1 MPELIGSLKNI
12 VYHNKDNDFYIV
24 KITTE
29 EDTVTTVT
37 GYFPELNEGVTY
49 QFEGDFSTHPKY
61 GYQFKATHVIKRTET
76 SKAGLVSYFSSPL
89 FSGIGPKTAE
99 KIVEVCGEDAIEMI
113 LKEPNV
119 LKKVGLSPI
128 RIVKFVSEIKQQRH
142 QETILVTLYGY
153 GISSRMAMKI
163 ITYYGNQTLER
174 LQQNPYQLANDLD
187 QVGFI
192 KADMI
197 AKQMGIEDSD
207 ERRIEAGLIFTFEQ
221 RGFNRGD
228 TYLTLEQIESF
239 MERDL
244 YVDVAIMPILE
255 KLIASFKVREVNGK
269 YALSSSY
276 VAEEKVSKKLLSL
289 ISNEHQQKIDVDLK
303 TIEFIESLKTIEYTD
318 MQKEAIIEALN
329 HSVTIITGGPGT
341 GKTTIIDGIIDTYL
355 HIHQLSKQDHEISEH
370 ILLMA
375 PTGRAA
381 KRMREVLNM
390 PAKTIHSALGYN
402 FDNTFNYHQLNPL
415 PHKLIII
422 DEASMIDIFL
432 AQKCFDAILDDAK
445 LIIVGDVDQ
454 LPSVGPGQLLED
466 LIQSNVCKVVRLT
479 QIHRQALS
487 SNIIRL
493 SQKVNQMEVSEY
505 DLKTEDDVYVY
516 ACYPQQMIPIIL
528 KQISGAISKGY
539 DMYADIQV
547 LIPLYKGDVGIDMF
561 NKAIQSH
568 VNDMTTKGVSF
579 GDKTYYKHDKVI
591 QLVNDPKSGVM
602 NGDMGKIVS
611 ISEVNNQ
618 TIITIDFDGYR
629 VEYEK
634 ADLDQINLAYAISIH
649 KSQGSEYKMVIM
661 PLSRSYLHMFKKEL
675 IYTAMTRAKSML
687 LLIGDS
693 SLLMYAA
700 NHQSEKRQT
709 LLNQFFSQELKEENT
724 LSPYDFM

>member
-1 MPELIGSLKNI
+1 MPELIGSLKSI
-12 VYHNKDNDFYIV
+12 VYHNKDNDFYII

-29 EDTVTTVT
+29 DDTVTTVT

-61 GYQFKATHVIKRTET
+61 GYQFKATHVIKRNET
-76 SKAGLVSYFSSPL
+76 SKAGLVSYFSSQL

-99 KIVEVCGEDAIEMI
+99 KIVELCGEKAIEMI
-113 LKEPNV
+113 LNDPNI
-119 LKKVGLSPI
+119 LKKVGLSAV

-153 GISSRMAMKI
+153 GITSRMAMKI
-163 ITYYGNQTLER
+163 IAYYGNQTLDR
-174 LQQNPYQLANDLD
+174 LRQNPYQLSSDID

-197 AKQMGIEDSD
+197 AKQMGIEDRD
-207 ERRIEAGLIFTFEQ
+207 PRRIEAGLIYTFEQ

-228 TYLTLEQIESF
+228 TYLTLEQIETF
-239 MERDL
+239 MEVELR
-244 YVDVAIMPILE
+244 VDVSIMPVLE
-255 KLIASFKVREVNGK
+255 TLLKSFKVREVFGK

-276 VAEEKVSKKLLSL
+276 VAEEKVSLKILKLLS
-289 ISNEHQQKIDVDLK
+289 SDVQKKIDVDEETLA
-303 TIEFIESLKTIEYTD
+303 FIESKKTIEYTA
-318 MQKEAIIEALN
+318 MQKQAILEALN

-341 GKTTIIDGIIDTYL
+341 GKTTIIDGIIDTYVHL
-355 HIHQLSKQDHEISEH
+355 NHLSKNDHEIGEH

-381 KRMREVLNM
+381 KRMREVLQM
-390 PAKTIHSALGYN
+390 QAKTIHSALGYN

-466 LIQSNVCKVVRLT
+466 LIQSNRCKVVRLT

-493 SQKVNQMEVSEY
+493 SQKVNQMEVTEF

-516 ACYPQQMIPIIL
+516 GCYPQQMIPIIL
-528 KQISGAISKGY
+528 KQISGAMTKGY
-539 DMYADIQV
+539 DLYADIQV

-568 VNDMTTKGVSF
+568 VNDLSNKGVDF
-579 GDKTYYKHDKVI
+579 GDKTYYKNDKVI
-591 QLVNDPKSGVM
+591 QLVNDPKTGVM

-611 ISEVNNQ
+611 ITEVSNQ
-618 TIITIDFDGYR
+618 TIVTIDFDGYR

-634 ADLDQINLAYAISIH
+634 ADLENINLAYAISIH

-675 IYTAMTRAKSML
+675 IYTAMTRAKHML

-709 LLNQFFSQELKEENT
+709 LLQGFFNEGLEEKQS